1 MPYLF
6 VTIAKEN
13 RQMTIEINF
22 NNQELKMIEK
32 AIRFYMEHNQN
43 MTDENYAELS
53 DIADTFRDNQ
63 E

>member
-1 MPYLF
+1 
-6 VTIAKEN
+6 
-13 RQMTIEINF
+13 MTTEINF
-22 NNQELKMIEK
+22 NNQELKVIEK